1 MQPIDVAIEAMN
13 YFGSREGHAEPTAAP
28 SAGQIAEAE
37 EMLGCRLP
45 PSFVQFMIKAGGKI
59 PAAWDLYWIGG
70 PDVSRRNIVIA
81 NDLER
86 EHSGSPLPNFLVTF
100 FEDDQG
106 DQYCFDL
113 RRSKSGAMEP
123 LVSTPVSAPA
133 MATADILPEDE
144 DAIRELAVKKIFHDD
159 AFGDNEQVHAQAVDA
174 REYPIVIWDRTQGM
188 DQLDEALCVV
198 ADNFVEWLKT
208 YTHDQL

>member
-13 YFGSREGHAEPTAAP
+13 YFGSREGHAEPTPAP

-37 EMLGCRLP
+37 QMLGCRLP
-45 PSFVQFMIKAGGKI
+45 PSFVQFMIKAGNKI
-59 PAAWDLYWIGG
+59 PAVWDLYWIGG

-113 RRSKSGAMEP
+113 RRSKGGGEGS
-123 LVSTPVSAPA
+123 LVPAPV
-133 MATADILPEDE
+133 MAASDSLPEDE
-144 DAIRELAVKKIFHDD
+144 EAIRELAVKKIFHNDV
-159 AFGDNEQVHAQAVDA
+159 FGDNEEVHAQAVDA

-188 DQLDEALCVV
+188 EQLDEALCVV

-208 YTHDQL
+208 FTHDQL